1 MQNEGKLFNTTK
13 YVLNNVIFQSKY
25 TAKLAVVKSYLY
37 QERF

>member
-1 MQNEGKLFNTTK
+1 MQNYGKTTR

-25 TAKLAVVKSYLY
+25 TAKLAMVKSYLY